1 MNWGDAIQPISV
13 TASQPQVK
21 TLYKIVSTKYKKN
34 RKLSN
39 VWETLEST
47 DGKSI

>member
-1 MNWGDAIQPISV
+1 MNWVDAIQPLSV
-13 TASQPQVK
+13 TASQTQVK
-21 TLYKIVSTKYKKN
+21 TLYKIVSTMYKKN

-47 DGKSI
+47 DGKLI